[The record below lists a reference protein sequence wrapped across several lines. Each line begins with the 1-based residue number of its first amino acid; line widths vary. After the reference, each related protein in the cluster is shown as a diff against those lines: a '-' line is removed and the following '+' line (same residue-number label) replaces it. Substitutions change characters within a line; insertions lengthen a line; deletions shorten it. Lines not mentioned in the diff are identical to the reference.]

1 MKEIL
6 IKVVFDDTDGY
17 KGHGDNIDELI
28 VSGLKSFLE
37 FDLEQDSVIKP
48 NWSVNI
54 IEE

>member
-1 MKEIL
+1 MKKIL
-6 IKVVFDDTDGY
+6 IEVVFDDTDGY

-54 IEE
+54 VEE